1 MSTQH
6 AQGML
11 LFLVLAV
18 NSARFRIS
26 RSYSSRPYVLVHM
39 LLINFKPQ
47 KMIAKVE
54 HGIIKTALY
63 SKYIVLIFVLICFDQ
78 AKFFLHW
85 EI

>member
-1 MSTQH
+1 M
-6 AQGML
+6 
-11 LFLVLAV
+11 
-18 NSARFRIS
+18 
-26 RSYSSRPYVLVHM
+26 HM